1 MELFLCILFV
11 VGGLLLI
18 IKGADWFVDSAV
30 WIATKLKVS
39 PVIIGATI
47 VSVGTTLPELMV
59 SCMSAL
65 EGRLSGD
72 LVALQQYSGMAV
84 GNSIG
89 SVLCNMGVILAIAF
103 MIKPS
108 KIEDTSYEPKAIMLL
123 GVLGLFAYFIWNGS
137 TREISTVEAFI
148 LLGLFIFF
156 IAWNVLSGIK
166 TKVQTEETTFKHK
179 PATYI
184 ILFLIGAGLIA
195 LGANLLVENA
205 EILAVDYM
213 KINPQVVSITIL
225 AIGTSLPELVTSV
238 TAARKGNVILGI
250 GNVLG
255 ANIINLTLILS
266 SVTFITG
273 STLPIDAITAK
284 IIIWACVSI
293 GVIGFLPTI
302 IKNKTTRW
310 QGLTMIAIYATAII
324 INILYIFEVI
334 SL

>member
-18 IKGADWFVDSAV
+18 IKGADWFVDAAV

-72 LVALQQYSGMAV
+72 LVALSQYSSMAV

-89 SVLCNMGVILAIAF
+89 SVLCNMGIILALSFI
-103 MIKPS
+103 IKPS
-108 KIEDTSYEPKAIMLL
+108 KLNDESYEPKSMMLL
-123 GVLGLFAYFIWNGS
+123 GVLGLFAFFIWNGS
-137 TREISTVEAFI
+137 KREITTIEALI
-148 LLGLFIFF
+148 LLGLFVFF
-156 IAWNVLSGIK
+156 VVWNIISGIK
-166 TKVQTEETTFKHK
+166 TKVETEEAVFKHK

-184 ILFLIGAGLIA
+184 LLFLVGAGLIA
-195 LGANLLVENA
+195 LGAKLLVDNA
-205 EILAVDYM
+205 EVLAVDYM

-225 AIGTSLPELVTSV
+225 AIGTSLPELITTL
-238 TAARKGNVILGI
+238 TAAKKGNVTLGI
-250 GNVLG
+250 GNVIG
-255 ANIINLTLILS
+255 ANIINVTLILS

-273 STLPIDAITAK
+273 STLPIDEITAK
-284 IIIWACVSI
+284 LIIWSTIAICTI
-293 GVIGFLPTI
+293 AFLPSVFR
-302 IKNKTTRW
+302 NRSTRW
-310 QGLTMIAIYATAII
+310 QGLLMISIYTATILV
-324 INILYIFEVI
+324 NILYIFDVFNF
-334 SL
+334 

>member
-89 SVLCNMGVILAIAF
+89 SVLCNMGIILALAF
-103 MIKPS
+103 LIRPS

-137 TREISTVEAFI
+137 TREISTIEAFV
-148 LLGLFIFF
+148 LLGLFLFF
-156 IAWNVLSGIK
+156 ILWNVLSGIK
-166 TKVQTEETTFKHK
+166 TKVQSEETTFKHK

-195 LGANLLVENA
+195 LGATLLVENA

-284 IIIWACVSI
+284 VIIWACVAI
-293 GVIGFLPTI
+293 GMIAFLPTVLR
-302 IKNKTTRW
+302 NKTTRW
-310 QGLTMIAIYATAII
+310 QGLTMITIYTIAILL
-324 INILYIFEVI
+324 NILYIFEII

>member
-72 LVALQQYSGMAV
+72 LVALEQYSSMAV

-89 SVLCNMGVILAIAF
+89 SVLCNMGIILALAF
-103 MIKPS
+103 IIKPS
-108 KIEDTSYEPKAIMLL
+108 KIEDQSYEPKAIMLL
-123 GVLGLFAYFIWNGS
+123 GVLGLFAYFIWNGN
-137 TREISTVEAFI
+137 TREITTIEAFI

-156 IAWNVLSGIK
+156 VLWNVISGIK
-166 TKVQTEETTFKHK
+166 TKVVSEEKTFKHK

-184 ILFLIGAGLIA
+184 LLFLLGAGFIA
-195 LGANLLVENA
+195 VGAKLLVDNA
-205 EILAVDYM
+205 ETLAVDYM

-225 AIGTSLPELVTSV
+225 AIGTSLPELVTSL
-238 TAARKGNVILGI
+238 TAARKGNAILGI

-255 ANIINLTLILS
+255 ANIINATLILS

-273 STLPIDAITAK
+273 STLPIDEITAK
-284 IIIWACVSI
+284 LIIWSCIAI
-293 GVIGFLPTI
+293 GIIAFLPTI

-310 QGLTMIAIYATAII
+310 QGLTMIAIYTITIA
-324 INILYIFEVI
+324 INILYIFEI
-334 SL
+334 FSF